1 MSDIHKDDDGKAMLT
16 LVPRKM
22 LWMIAKV
29 RE

>member
-22 LWMIAKV
+22 IWMIAKV
-29 RE
+29 R